1 MKISM
6 LVGEDQHKKS
16 TKQQRGGG
24 AMKVLICQHERIL
37 GRVNYLMEISSELG
51 IMEDPNSFLWHLSS
65 IDTCATTLTVFGDSL
80 QKNNPL
86 FCNSNLMNSKI
97 SMMETTTSPTTTIIE
112 RPAKQLRSNNT
123 SNWSSHIN
131 KTPESHFVGSCSNNI
146 LSFVDN
152 TNHHHQLGLVM
163 KPKVEIMSSSPNN
176 IDTQGT
182 TLLGNNNN
190 HHHHNHENYLFK
202 ESSCHEAK
210 NFGQRPKLSSHQPH
224 DHIIAERKRREKLSQ
239 RFIALS
245 ALVPGLKKMDKASVL
260 GDAIK
265 YLKQMQEKVSAL
277 EEEQK
282 KKKTVESVVMVKKSQ
297 LCNDDEDSCSSE
309 TEPLPEIEARFCE
322 RNVLIR
328 VHCEKK
334 KGVIENTIIQIE
346 KLHLKVINSSVL
358 TFGNFALDITIIAQ
372 MDMEFSMTVK
382 ELVKNLRSAFST
394 FM

>member
-1 MKISM
+1 M

-65 IDTCATTLTVFGDSL
+65 IDTCATTLAVFGDSL

-97 SMMETTTSPTTTIIE
+97 SMMETTTSPTATIIE

-152 TNHHHQLGLVM
+152 TNHHHHQLGLVM
-163 KPKVEIMSSSPNN
+163 KPKVEIMNSSSPNN

-190 HHHHNHENYLFK
+190 NHHNHENYLFK

-322 RNVLIR
+322 RNVLVR

-334 KGVIENTIIQIE
+334 KGVIENTIIEIE

-358 TFGNFALDITIIAQ
+358 TFGTFALDITIIAQ

-382 ELVKNLRSAFST
+382 ELVKNLRLAFST